1 MTPAG
6 QLAAAIDLLGLI
18 EADSR
23 PADAVANYFFRTRR
37 FIGGGDRRA
46 ISTLVWGVLRARRH
60 LGWWLDYCRAPH
72 TPRLLLAAQAVFSGQ
87 TPYKIAT
94 AFVSGRYGP
103 PPLEPAEMTVLEKL
117 STRTLEHP
125 DMPDAVK
132 FEVPDWILPRLRAQF
147 GPTLAAEMQAM
158 NEPAPLDLRVNLLKS
173 DRESAMKALA
183 LEGLHAQPTL
193 YSPWGIRLKNRQSVT
208 SGKAFQEGLVEIQD
222 EGSQLIALA
231 LDAQP
236 GMRVVDFCAGA
247 GGKTL
252 AIAMG
257 MQNKGH
263 IVACDVSAPR
273 LEGAIKRLRRAGV
286 HNAER
291 HLLEPGDKWTKRQ
304 AGKFDRVLVDAPCTG
319 TGTWRRN
326 PDARTHLREQDL
338 TELMAKQ
345 AEILERAQR
354 LVKPGGR
361 LVYATCSVLRE
372 ENEAQIEAFLA
383 RHPEFSSAPLT
394 IPGSLQGQAV
404 LRLSPAQNGTDG
416 FFAAIMVR
424 QGEAAEMPVAIAGPA
439 L

>member
-18 EADSR
+18 EADPR
-23 PADAVANYFFRTRR
+23 PADAVANHFFRTRR

-46 ISTLVWGVLRARRH
+46 ISHLVWGVLRSKRH

-72 TPRLLLAAQAVFSGQ
+72 TPRLLLALQALFSGQ
-87 TPYKIAT
+87 TPNKIAA

-103 PPLEPAEMTVLEKL
+103 PPLEPAEMTVLERL

-132 FEVPDWILPRLRAQF
+132 FEVPDWILSKLRAQF
-147 GPTLAAEMQAM
+147 GPVLAAEMEAM
-158 NEPAPLDLRVNLLKS
+158 NEAAPLDLRVNLLKGNR
-173 DRESAMKALA
+173 DEALRALA
-183 LEGLHAQPTL
+183 AERLTAEPTT
-193 YSPWGIRLKNRQSVT
+193 YSPWGLRLKNRQSIT
-208 SGKAFQEGLVEIQD
+208 TGKAFQEGLVEIQD

-236 GMRVVDFCAGA
+236 GMRVADFCAGA

-257 MQNKGH
+257 MGNKGH
-263 IVACDVSAPR
+263 IVACDVSEPR

-291 HLLEPGDKWTKRQ
+291 HLLEPGDKWLKRQ
-304 AGKFDRVLVDAPCTG
+304 EKKFDRVLVDAPCTG

-326 PDARTHLREQDL
+326 PDARLRLTEQDL
-338 TELMAKQ
+338 AELTAKQ
-345 AEILERAQR
+345 AEILDRAQK
-354 LVKPGGR
+354 LVKPGGK
-361 LVYATCSVLRE
+361 LVYATCSVLQD
-372 ENEAQIEAFLA
+372 ENEAQMEAFMA
-383 RHPEFSSAPLT
+383 RHPEFIPSPLEAPEALR
-394 IPGSLQGQAV
+394 GSRT
-404 LRLSPAQNGTDG
+404 LRLSPAQHGTDG
-416 FFAAIMVR
+416 FFAAVMVR
-424 QGEAAEMPVAIAGPA
+424 AS
-439 L
+439 

>member
-18 EADSR
+18 EGDSR
-23 PADAVANYFFRTRR
+23 PADAVANHFFRPRR

-46 ISTLVWGVLRARRH
+46 ISALVWGVLRARRH
-60 LGWWLDYCRAPH
+60 LGWWLDYCRAPQ
-72 TPRLLLAAQAVFSGQ
+72 TPRLLLALQALFSGQ
-87 TPYKIAT
+87 TPYKIAA
-94 AFVSGRYGP
+94 AFVAGRYGP
-103 PPLEPAEMTVLEKL
+103 PPLAPDELAVLETL

-125 DMPDAVK
+125 EMPEAVK
-132 FEVPDWILPRLRAQF
+132 FEVPDWILPRLRTQF

-158 NEPAPLDLRVNLLKS
+158 NLPAPLDLRVNLLKT
-173 DRESAMKALA
+173 DRDGALQALA
-183 LEGLHAQPTL
+183 SEGLAAQKTT
-193 YSPWGIRLKNRQSVT
+193 YSPWGLRLKNRQSVT
-208 SGKAFQEGLVEIQD
+208 SGKAFQDGLVEIQD

-231 LDAQP
+231 LDAKP

-257 MQNKGH
+257 MENKGH
-263 IVACDVSAPR
+263 IIACDVSEPR

-291 HLLEPGDKWTKRQ
+291 HLLETGDKWVKRQ

-326 PDARTHLREQDL
+326 PDARTHLTEQDL
-338 TELMAKQ
+338 AELLVKQ
-345 AEILERAQR
+345 ADILNRAEK

-361 LVYATCSVLRE
+361 LVYATCSVLKE
-372 ENEAQIEAFLA
+372 ENEAQVEGFLA
-383 RHPEFSSAPLT
+383 RHPHFTLVPLEV
-394 IPGSLQGQAV
+394 PEALQGQTF
-404 LRLSPAQNGTDG
+404 LRLSPAMHGTDG
-416 FFAAIMVR
+416 FFASVMVK
-424 QGEAAEMPVAIAGPA
+424 QG
-439 L
+439 

>member
-23 PADAVANYFFRTRR
+23 PADAVANHFFRTRR

-72 TPRLLLAAQAVFSGQ
+72 TPRLLLGLQALFSGQ
-87 TPYKIAT
+87 TPNKIAM

-103 PPLEPAEMTVLEKL
+103 PPLEPEEFAVLEKL

-125 DMPDAVK
+125 DMPEAVK

-147 GPTLAAEMQAM
+147 GPTLAAEIKAM
-158 NEPAPLDLRVNLLKS
+158 NEPAPLDLRVNLLKTN
-173 DRESAMKALA
+173 REGALKALA
-183 LEGLHAQPTL
+183 LEGLYAQPTT
-193 YSPWGIRLKNRQSVT
+193 YSPWGLRLQNRQSVT
-208 SGKAFQEGLVEIQD
+208 AGKAFQDGLVEIQD

-257 MQNKGH
+257 MGNKGH
-263 IVACDVSAPR
+263 IVACDVSEPR

-304 AGKFDRVLVDAPCTG
+304 AQKFDRVLVDAPCTG

-326 PDARTHLREQDL
+326 PDARTSLSEQDL
-338 TELMAKQ
+338 LELTAKQ
-345 AEILERAQR
+345 ADILDRAQR
-354 LVKPGGR
+354 LVKPGGK

-372 ENEAQIEAFLA
+372 ENESQIEAFLA
-383 RHPEFSSAPLT
+383 RHPSFSPLPLT
-394 IPGSLQGQAV
+394 APEALQGQNF

-416 FFAAIMVR
+416 FFAAIMQRKSDPV
-424 QGEAAEMPVAIAGPA
+424 ENPVAIDPVA